1 MSPREQGWPRW
12 PRVGRWLCLLIVA
25 TVLVAGCSFATG
37 MISTLSALGDAGI
50 DNPDISGGSDRVTL
64 TYDSSAGPDGISQ
77 EQDKAAE
84 VMWVK
89 FPLRLS
95 ELTVVARSGPTA
107 IPVQRTYSR
116 SQLESRFG
124 PRPSGLDNTTGDVE
138 QAARDTARNVVIGL
152 VIGGIVLLVLVVLV
166 IVLVVRA
173 TRRRP
178 PAPGPPAGTGWGQPQ
193 PGGPQGWG
201 PQPPP
206 GWGQPPPQGWEQ
218 QAGWGQQWPQQP
230 GYGPAGSQPGY
241 DRAGDQPGYGQAGI
255 QPGYGQPGDQP
266 GYGQAGIQPGGQPAY
281 GQPGTS
287 QPGAQSGGAQPGYE
301 QQPGAPQYGTPPPD
315 DAPDDASDRTVPL
328 DREAGEP
335 PARERPAGPGPT
347 PPG

>member
-12 PRVGRWLCLLIVA
+12 PGVGRWLCLLVVA

-50 DNPDISGGSDRVTL
+50 DNPDISGGSDRVIL

-77 EQDKAAE
+77 EQDRAAE

-107 IPVQRTYSR
+107 VPVRRTYSR
-116 SQLESRFG
+116 SDLESRFG

-178 PAPGPPAGTGWGQPQ
+178 PAPGPPAGAGWGQPQ

-201 PQPPP
+201 QPPP
-206 GWGQPPPQGWEQ
+206 QGWGQPPPQGWEQ
-218 QAGWGQQWPQQP
+218 QPAWGQQWPQQP
-230 GYGPAGSQPGY
+230 GYGQ
-241 DRAGDQPGYGQAGI
+241 AGDQPGYAQAGS
-255 QPGYGQPGDQP
+255 QPGAQPAYG
-266 GYGQAGIQPGGQPAY
+266 QPGGQPAY
-281 GQPGTS
+281 GQPGGQPAYG
-287 QPGAQSGGAQPGYE
+287 QPGAGQPGPQPGGPQPGGPQPGYG